1 MGGADDH
8 HTCSICLE
16 APARSVRPSSCAHT
30 FCRRC
35 LMDWAAVT
43 NLCPLYVTHAAPP
56 VARRQWALTT
66 VGAGVNPGSPTSS
79 KAASGF
85 ASSTGNRRRAE
96 PKVHCCSRTS
106 DGSWTNLSPC
116 PLPTDVGDDGEFDD
130 DGLAEAAAAHDEFGD
145 SDEFNAYDLQ
155 DGFLV
160 NEDAVAPRRQRLIR
174 RSTSMRVRAARSA
187 EQAPPAAARLPR
199 TASSTQHRRRRHV
212 LSESSSSSSDDDDDA
227 DDGRHAVQHGPGA
240 VLVPETPPRR
250 APASHNN
257 HRPVPGVSPVP
268 ESPDI
273 SRQRSQWFDD
283 SGSSNN
289 SGPRRRG
296 PIPRV
301 SIVAQFAE
309 RMARYGPI

>member
-1 MGGADDH
+1 MAAQVAPMGGADDH

-43 NLCPLYVTHAAPP
+43 NLCPLCKSRFTHI
-56 VARRQWALTT
+56 VQ
-66 VGAGVNPGSPTSS
+66 GGVRIRVQHREQAES
-79 KAASGF
+79 
-85 ASSTGNRRRAE
+85 RAE
-96 PKVHCCSRTS
+96 
-106 DGSWTNLSPC
+106 
-116 PLPTDVGDDGEFDD
+116 DVGDDGEFDD